1 MQIKR
6 RKVKKEKAKKN
17 KDTFCT
23 ESSLGC
29 RRGGK
34 HRSRLRSAG
43 QASDLTL
50 RVLEEKNALM

>member
-1 MQIKR
+1 MRIKR

-29 RRGGK
+29 RRGENTG
-34 HRSRLRSAG
+34 ADCEV
-43 QASDLTL
+43 QAKQATL
-50 RVLEEKNALM
+50 HSGFWRKKMH